1 MPNENLRTDL
11 TAVLVMAASSV
22 LTCYLRWEAATFS
35 PKMYVLA

>member
-22 LTCYLRWEAATFS
+22 LKCYPRWEFAILS